1 MPGPQ
6 FNDSRLELLRGGVA
20 PFYVR
25 RAILELSEHY
35 ADLESD
41 ALAAGMSSDEAARY
55 ARALL
60 GREESLA
67 AAILTHAELFDWSHR
82 WPRVALWLRSAAMVA
97 SLPGVPVMFCV
108 DNGPGI
114 ARWGASL
121 AVASLVVGSM
131 LFSLNW
137 LIVSG

>member
-1 MPGPQ
+1 MPSPQ
-6 FNDSRLELLRGGVA
+6 FNELKLELLRGGVA

-35 ADLESD
+35 TDLESD
-41 ALAAGMSSDEAARY
+41 ALAAGMASGEAARY
-55 ARALL
+55 AQALL

-67 AAILTHAELFDWSHR
+67 AAILAHAELLDWSRR
-82 WPRVALWLRSAAMVA
+82 WPRVALWLRSATMIA

-108 DNGPGI
+108 DNGSGI

-121 AVASLVVGSM
+121 ALATLVVGSL

>member
-6 FNDSRLELLRGGVA
+6 FNDLRLELLRGGVA

-25 RAILELSEHY
+25 RAILELGEHY

-67 AAILTHAELFDWSHR
+67 AAILAHAELFDWSHR

-121 AVASLVVGSM
+121 AVATLVVGSM